1 MLIITNLDQLHCQ
14 FEKVAM
20 ALGTFDGVHLAHQF
34 VIGRA
39 VEWSRQHA
47 GTSMVFTFANHPLS
61 LIHPHRVPP
70 QLQTLAGKTAQIK
83 NQGVTVLVRI
93 PFTKALLHLPPE
105 DFVYLL
111 ATKIKPKHI
120 VVGPNY
126 SFGDKG
132 AGNPAMLTGLC
143 ERYGI
148 ETEICPEIHEQ
159 GVMVSSTVIRGL
171 LASGEVEAAARLLGR
186 PFELSGRV
194 VHGDQRGRSLGF
206 PTANMQPAPQILIP
220 GKGVYAVKVK
230 VGSRYY
236 NGLCN
241 IGTNPTFV
249 QGPLR
254 VETHIL
260 DFDREIY
267 GKPITTLFLGR
278 LRAENT
284 FGSAAELVAQM
295 KRDLQQAQ
303 QQYFH

>member
-171 LASGEVEAAARLLGR
+171 LAAGEVEAAARLLGR

-230 VGSRYY
+230 VGARYY

>member
-1 MLIITNLDQLHCQ
+1 MLIITSLNQLHCQ

-39 VEWSRQHA
+39 VAWSRQHE

-61 LIHPHRVPP
+61 VIHPQRVPP

-93 PFTKALLHLPPE
+93 PFTKSLLHLPPE
-105 DFVYLL
+105 DFVHLL
-111 ATKIKPKHI
+111 ATRIKPRHV

-132 AGNPAMLTGLC
+132 AGNPEMLTGLC

-148 ETEICPEIHEQ
+148 ATEICPEIHEQ
-159 GVMVSSTVIRGL
+159 GVMVSSTVIRNL
-171 LASGEVEAAARLLGR
+171 LTAGDVAAAASLLGR

-194 VHGDQRGRSLGF
+194 VHGDRRGRALGF
-206 PTANMQPAPQILIP
+206 PTANMQPAPQLLIP

-230 VGSRYY
+230 VGARYY
-236 NGLCN
+236 DGLCN

-260 DFDREIY
+260 DFDRDIY
-267 GKPITTLFLGR
+267 GKPITTLFVGR
-278 LRAENT
+278 LRAEKT
-284 FGSAAELVAQM
+284 FGSAAELVVQM
-295 KRDLQQAQ
+295 NRDLQQAR
-303 QQYFH
+303 QQYFR

>member
-171 LASGEVEAAARLLGR
+171 LAAGEVEAAARLLGR

-206 PTANMQPAPQILIP
+206 PTANIQPAPQILIP

-230 VGSRYY
+230 VGARYY

-284 FGSAAELVAQM
+284 FDSAAELVAQM

>member
-171 LASGEVEAAARLLGR
+171 LAAGEVEAAARLLGR

-284 FGSAAELVAQM
+284 FDSAAELVAQM

>member
-171 LASGEVEAAARLLGR
+171 LAAGEVEAAARLLGR

>member
-159 GVMVSSTVIRGL
+159 GVMVSSPVIRGL
-171 LASGEVEAAARLLGR
+171 LAAGEVEAAARLLGR

>member
-278 LRAENT
+278 LRAEKT
-284 FGSAAELVAQM
+284 FSSAAELVAQM

>member
-1 MLIITNLDQLHCQ
+1 MLIITSLNQLQYQLD
-14 FEKVAM
+14 KVAM

-39 VEWSRQHA
+39 VAWSRQNS

-61 LIHPHRVPP
+61 VIHPQRVPP
-70 QLQTLAGKTAQIK
+70 QLQTLAGKTTQIK

-93 PFTKALLHLPPE
+93 PFTKSLLHLPPE
-105 DFVYLL
+105 DFVHLL
-111 ATKIKPKHI
+111 ATRIKPRHV

-132 AGNPAMLTGLC
+132 AGNPEMLTGLC

-148 ETEICPEIHEQ
+148 ETEICPEINEQ
-159 GVMVSSTVIRGL
+159 GVMVSSTVIRNL
-171 LASGEVEAAARLLGR
+171 LTAGDVVAAANLLGR
-186 PFELSGRV
+186 PFELSGLV
-194 VHGDQRGRSLGF
+194 VHGDRRGRALGF
-206 PTANMQPAPQILIP
+206 PTANLQSAPQLLIP

-230 VGSRYY
+230 VGARYY
-236 NGLCN
+236 DGLCN

-267 GKPITTLFLGR
+267 GKSITIMFIGR
-278 LRAENT
+278 LRAERT
-284 FGSAAELVAQM
+284 FGSAAELVVQM
-295 KRDLQQAQ
+295 NRDLQQAK
-303 QQYFH
+303 QQYFC

>member
-1 MLIITNLDQLHCQ
+1 MLTEQRYEIILGLLREKNSVTVTELKDILDAS
-14 FEKVAM
+14 ESTVRRDIT
-20 ALGTFDGVHLAHQF
+20 ALYK
-34 VIGRA
+34 
-39 VEWSRQHA
+39 
-47 GTSMVFTFANHPLS
+47 
-61 LIHPHRVPP
+61 
-70 QLQTLAGKTAQIK
+70 AGKLTRVFGGAVALEHTVNAYEPTVAQKVELNIEEK
-83 NQGVTVLVRI
+83 KKI
-93 PFTKALLHLPPE
+93 AAYAAALIRPE

-278 LRAENT
+278 LRAEKT

>member
-194 VHGDQRGRSLGF
+194 VHGDQRVRSLGF

-230 VGSRYY
+230 VGARYY

>member
-278 LRAENT
+278 LRAEKT
-284 FGSAAELVAQM
+284 FGSAA
-295 KRDLQQAQ
+295 
-303 QQYFH
+303 

>member
-1 MLIITNLDQLHCQ
+1 MLIITSLNQLHCQ

-20 ALGTFDGVHLAHQF
+20 ALGTFDGIHLAHQF

-39 VEWSRQHA
+39 VAWSRQHE

-61 LIHPHRVPP
+61 VIHPQRVPP

-93 PFTKALLHLPPE
+93 PFTKSLLHLPPE
-105 DFVYLL
+105 DFVHLL
-111 ATKIKPKHI
+111 ATRIKPRHV

-132 AGNPAMLTGLC
+132 AGNPEMLTGLC

-159 GVMVSSTVIRGL
+159 GVMVSSTVIRNL
-171 LASGEVEAAARLLGR
+171 LTAGDVAAAASLLGR

-194 VHGDQRGRSLGF
+194 VHGDRRGRALGF
-206 PTANMQPAPQILIP
+206 PTANMQPAPQLLIP

-230 VGSRYY
+230 VGARYY
-236 NGLCN
+236 DGLCN

-260 DFDREIY
+260 DFDRDIY
-267 GKPITTLFLGR
+267 GKPITTLLVGR
-278 LRAENT
+278 LRAEKT
-284 FGSAAELVAQM
+284 FGSVAELVVQM
-295 KRDLQQAQ
+295 NRDLQQAR
-303 QQYFH
+303 QQYFR

>member
-132 AGNPAMLTGLC
+132 SGNPAMLTGLC

-171 LASGEVEAAARLLGR
+171 LAAGEVEAAARLLGR

-194 VHGDQRGRSLGF
+194 VQGDQRGRSLGF

>member
-1 MLIITNLDQLHCQ
+1 MLIITSLNQLHCQ
-14 FEKVAM
+14 FDKVAM
-20 ALGTFDGVHLAHQF
+20 ALGTFDGIHLAHQF

-39 VEWSRQHA
+39 VAWSRQHE

-61 LIHPHRVPP
+61 VIHPQRVPP

-93 PFTKALLHLPPE
+93 PFTKSLLHLPPE
-105 DFVYLL
+105 DFVHLL
-111 ATKIKPKHI
+111 ATRIKPRHV

-132 AGNPAMLTGLC
+132 AGNPEMLTGLC

-148 ETEICPEIHEQ
+148 ATEICPEIHEQ
-159 GVMVSSTVIRGL
+159 GVMVSSTVIRNL
-171 LASGEVEAAARLLGR
+171 LTAGDVAAAASLLGR

-194 VHGDQRGRSLGF
+194 VHGDRRGRALGF
-206 PTANMQPAPQILIP
+206 PTANMQPAPQLLIP

-230 VGSRYY
+230 VGARYY
-236 NGLCN
+236 DGLCN

-260 DFDREIY
+260 DFDRDIY
-267 GKPITTLFLGR
+267 GKPITTLFVGR
-278 LRAENT
+278 LRAEKT
-284 FGSAAELVAQM
+284 FGSVAELVVQM
-295 KRDLQQAQ
+295 NRDLQQAR
-303 QQYFH
+303 QQYFR

>member
-39 VEWSRQHA
+39 VKWSRLHA

-61 LIHPHRVPP
+61 LINPHRVPP
-70 QLQTLAGKTAQIK
+70 QLQTLTGKTTQIK

-105 DFVYLL
+105 DFVHLL

-148 ETEICPEIHEQ
+148 GTEICPEIHEQ

-171 LASGEVEAAARLLGR
+171 LAAGEVEAAARLLGR
-186 PFELSGRV
+186 PFELRGRV
-194 VHGDQRGRSLGF
+194 VHGDRRGRSLGF
-206 PTANMQPAPQILIP
+206 PTANMQPMPQILIP

-230 VGSRYY
+230 VGARYF

-278 LRAENT
+278 LRAEKR
-284 FGSAAELVAQM
+284 FCSAAELVEQM
-295 KRDLQQAQ
+295 QRDLQQAQ
-303 QQYFH
+303 QQYF

>member
-1 MLIITNLDQLHCQ
+1 M
-14 FEKVAM
+14 
-20 ALGTFDGVHLAHQF
+20 
-34 VIGRA
+34 
-39 VEWSRQHA
+39 
-47 GTSMVFTFANHPLS
+47 
-61 LIHPHRVPP
+61 IHPHRVPP

-171 LASGEVEAAARLLGR
+171 LAAGEVEAAARLLGR

-230 VGSRYY
+230 VGARYY

-278 LRAENT
+278 LRAEKT

>member
-61 LIHPHRVPP
+61 LINPHRVPP
-70 QLQTLAGKTAQIK
+70 QLQTLSGKTTQIK

-105 DFVYLL
+105 DFVHLL

-148 ETEICPEIHEQ
+148 GTEICPEIHEQ

-171 LASGEVEAAARLLGR
+171 LAAGEVAAAARLLGR
-186 PFELSGRV
+186 PFELRGRV

-230 VGSRYY
+230 VGARYY

-278 LRAENT
+278 LRGEKT
-284 FGSAAELVAQM
+284 FGSAAELVVQM
-295 KRDLQQAQ
+295 NRDLQQAQ
-303 QQYFH
+303 QQYFY

>member
-132 AGNPAMLTGLC
+132 SGNPAMLTGLC

-171 LASGEVEAAARLLGR
+171 LAAGEVEAAARLLGR

>member
-1 MLIITNLDQLHCQ
+1 MLIITSLNQLHCQ
-14 FEKVAM
+14 FDKVAM

-39 VEWSRQHA
+39 VAWSRQNS

-61 LIHPHRVPP
+61 VIHPQRVPP
-70 QLQTLAGKTAQIK
+70 QLQTLAGKTTQIK

-93 PFTKALLHLPPE
+93 PFTKSLLHLPPE
-105 DFVYLL
+105 DFVHLL
-111 ATKIKPKHI
+111 ATRIKPRHV

-132 AGNPAMLTGLC
+132 AGNPEMLTGLC

-148 ETEICPEIHEQ
+148 ETEICPEINEQ
-159 GVMVSSTVIRGL
+159 GVMVSSTVIRNL
-171 LASGEVEAAARLLGR
+171 LTAGDVVAAANLLGR
-186 PFELSGRV
+186 PFELSGLV
-194 VHGDQRGRSLGF
+194 VHGDRRGRALGF
-206 PTANMQPAPQILIP
+206 PTANLQSAPQLLIP

-230 VGSRYY
+230 VGARYY
-236 NGLCN
+236 DGLCN

-267 GKPITTLFLGR
+267 GKSITIMFIGR
-278 LRAENT
+278 LRAERT
-284 FGSAAELVAQM
+284 FGSAAELVVQM
-295 KRDLQQAQ
+295 NRDLQQAK
-303 QQYFH
+303 QQYFC

>member
-61 LIHPHRVPP
+61 LINPHRVPP
-70 QLQTLAGKTAQIK
+70 QLQTLAGKTMQIK

-93 PFTKALLHLPPE
+93 PFTKALLHLSPE
-105 DFVYLL
+105 DFIYLL

-148 ETEICPEIHEQ
+148 GTEICPEIHEQ

-171 LASGEVEAAARLLGR
+171 LAAGEVEAAARLLGR
-186 PFELSGRV
+186 PFELRGRV

-230 VGSRYY
+230 VGARYY

-241 IGTNPTFV
+241 IGTNPTFA

-278 LRAENT
+278 LREEKT
-284 FGSAAELVAQM
+284 FGSAAELVVQM
-295 KRDLQQAQ
+295 NRDLQQAQ
-303 QQYFH
+303 QQYFY